1 MARKRYNKGN
11 RLDMRQGGRVALAR
25 GSGPKRR
32 SNTSKAEQEVQ
43 AERDLQKEVKDR
55 NITAEP
61 SPMISTPAR
70 QDRPAPIKDPAQ
82 EEMTPAFDP
91 NVGRPIPDQPTTES
105 ETTNTGGRRPR
116 DRTPRGNNETKPPK
130 PPITVKDPKR
140 YAEQIAGGRG
150 PSGEAVI
157 PDAEKVGGIDPKTGQ
172 PVVRDMEITTMTDL
186 TPEQKAQASVA
197 TAPRAETV
205 TTGTVAPDVQA
216 PADVE
221 TATMEAAQ
229 VTETPVIDAQTGE
242 VSPQAIAQMQDA
254 SLTLSAEG
262 INVNQ
267 QKAADALVQAAT
279 GTLSPE
285 AKAEA
290 AKIAGTNLPRV
301 LRAKKQLRRAGLSED
316 QINLIG
322 NDPEVLE
329 DELMDYSEEERGM
342 IAGLPEEALISTQLN
357 SLLEGMESGE
367 VPVFAR
373 PAVAAVNEMLA
384 QRGLDASTVGRD
396 ALFNAIIQS
405 AMPLAQSNAQSIKES
420 VMSQRNIEAQAEQMN
435 AQMRQQT
442 ALSNADKV
450 FNMDMTNLNNET
462 QARLSNSKFLQTI
475 ALTDASQE
483 QQAVL
488 QNAANMSRL
497 DLAELDA
504 NTRLSA
510 QNAQAFLNMD
520 MANLNNKQQT
530 EVLKAQQAQQ
540 RMLSNQAASNAAAQF
555 NAASENQTNQFMANL
570 SSQIDMNNAA
580 RNDAMSQFN
589 ATQNNAAEARRVG
602 IEADI
607 SKFNSQLV
615 TQVDQFNAQQD
626 FARNQWN
633 AQNAAAV
640 EASNVEWRRQ
650 ANTINTAAQ
659 NAINAQ
665 NAQNAFQMSSQAL
678 AFLWQELRDQAD
690 FDFRAAENEENRKAQ
705 IVATALANEGKA
717 GSTYKNYLTNIVSSF
732 AGSLTTAYAA
742 SGGGGGSYTS
752 RRSSGPNP

>member
-11 RLDMRQGGRVALAR
+11 RLDMRQGGRVALAKGR
-25 GSGPKRR
+25 SPNREENGRKRR
-32 SNTSKAEQEVQ
+32 PETVRVSDEGGPALTQE
-43 AERDLQKEVKDR
+43 ETR
-55 NITAEP
+55 
-61 SPMISTPAR
+61 PALT
-70 QDRPAPIKDPAQ
+70 QEEARPAP
-82 EEMTPAFDP
+82 ERE
-91 NVGRPIPDQPTTES
+91 
-105 ETTNTGGRRPR
+105 GRRTPPSPTST
-116 DRTPRGNNETKPPK
+116 RTPPPAPEDVPK
-130 PPITVKDPKR
+130 PPVKVKDPKK
-140 YAEQIAGGRG
+140 YAEKIAGGTG

-157 PDAEKVGGIDPKTGQ
+157 PDAEKVGGIDPRTGQ
-172 PVVRDMEITTMTDL
+172 PVVKDMATTTMTDL
-186 TPEQKAQASVA
+186 TEEQKAEAKEA
-197 TAPRAETV
+197 TIPEVAETV
-205 TTGTVAPDVQA
+205 TTGLVSPNIKKPEDFKTS
-216 PADVE
+216 
-221 TATMEAAQ
+221 TMDEVAQ
-229 VTETPVIDAQTGE
+229 VTETPIIDAQTGE
-242 VSPQAIAQMQDA
+242 VSSQAIAQMQDA

-262 INVNQ
+262 INVDQ

-290 AKIAGTNLPRV
+290 AKVAGTNLPRV

-367 VPVFAR
+367 IPVFAR
-373 PAVAAVNEMLA
+373 PAVTAVNEMLMA
-384 QRGLDASTVGRD
+384 RGLDASTVGRD

-462 QARLSNSKFLQTI
+462 QARLSNSKFLKTI
-475 ALTDASQE
+475 ALTDASQDL
-483 QQAVL
+483 QAVL

-530 EVLKAQQAQQ
+530 EVLKAQQSQQ
-540 RMLSNQAASNAAAQF
+540 RMLSNQAANNAAAQF

-589 ATQNNAAEARRVG
+589 ATQKNAAEARRVG
-602 IEADI
+602 LEVDI

-717 GSTYKNYLTNIVSSF
+717 GSTYKDYLTNIVSNF
-732 AGSLTTAYAA
+732 AGSLTTAYAT
-742 SGGGGGSYTS
+742 SGGGSYS
-752 RRSSGPNP
+752 GRGSGGPNP

>member
-1 MARKRYNKGN
+1 MARKRYTNGK
-11 RLDMRQGGRVALAR
+11 RVDMRQGGRVALAKGR
-25 GSGPKRR
+25 SPNRKENGRKRR
-32 SNTSKAEQEVQ
+32 PETVRVSDEGGPALTQE
-43 AERDLQKEVKDR
+43 ETR
-55 NITAEP
+55 
-61 SPMISTPAR
+61 PALTQEEAR
-70 QDRPAPIKDPAQ
+70 PTRTQEEARPTRTQEEARPAP
-82 EEMTPAFDP
+82 ERE
-91 NVGRPIPDQPTTES
+91 
-105 ETTNTGGRRPR
+105 RR
-116 DRTPRGNNETKPPK
+116 RTPPAKRTSSPTPDDDVRKPPVK
-130 PPITVKDPKR
+130 VKDPKK
-140 YAEQIAGGRG
+140 YAERLAGGAG
-150 PSGEAVI
+150 PSGESVI

-172 PVVRDMEITTMTDL
+172 PFVKDMSTTTMTDL
-186 TPEQKAQASVA
+186 TSEQKAEA
-197 TAPRAETV
+197 TKAAIPVTPETV
-205 TTGTVAPDVQA
+205 TTGTVS
-216 PADVE
+216 PAIKKPENFKTSTIDKVD
-221 TATMEAAQ
+221 Q
-229 VTETPVIDAQTGE
+229 VTEAPIIDAQTGE

-262 INVNQ
+262 INVDQ
-267 QKAADALVQAAT
+267 QKAADSLVQAAT

-290 AKIAGTNLPRV
+290 AKVAGTNLPRV

-367 VPVFAR
+367 IPVFAR
-373 PAVAAVNEMLA
+373 PAVTAVNEMLMA
-384 QRGLDASTVGRD
+384 RGLDASTVGRD

-420 VMSQRNIEAQAEQMN
+420 VMSQRTIEAQTEQMN

-450 FNMDMTNLNNET
+450 FHMDMTNLNNET

-530 EVLKAQQAQQ
+530 EVLKAQQSQQ
-540 RMLSNQAASNAAAQF
+540 RMLSNQAANNAAAQF

-580 RNDAMSQFN
+580 RSDAMEQFN
-589 ATQNNAAEARRVG
+589 ATQKNSAEARRVG
-602 IEADI
+602 LEVDI

-633 AQNAAAV
+633 AQNSAAV

-665 NAQNAFQMSSQAL
+665 NAQNAFSMNSQAL

-690 FDFRAAENEENRKAQ
+690 FDFRAVENEENRKAQ

-732 AGSLTTAYAA
+732 AGSLSTAYAA
-742 SGGGGGSYTS
+742 SGYTGTGSGGGGS
-752 RRSSGPNP
+752 RRG